1 MPPMSAKHSFPL
13 VVLLLLLTTSMPPAH
28 ASEAAETRAELEA
41 LRERIEEVRATLARE
56 RQQASRT
63 QNELERVERRIGEL
77 VAELQQTQS
86 DLVAARAELDRLER
100 RRSSLQE
107 DLRAHRDTLGAQL
120 RAAYRLGN
128 QPALRLML
136 RQSEPARLARALG
149 YYGYLN
155 RARLDAIDRANEL
168 MAEVREV
175 ERETERTRW
184 RLQTEI
190 DNLERQR
197 DELQSVR
204 EERRQV
210 LERLRASI
218 ADKGERLEHMEAN
231 REELER
237 LLERLGSV
245 IADIPAAP
253 LEERPFATRSGHLE
267 WPVDGSLRARFGT
280 PRAEGRMRSRGLV
293 IGAESGTGV
302 HAVYYGRVIFADWLS
317 GFGQLIIID
326 HLDGYLSLYGYNQR
340 LLRSTGD
347 WVTPGEP
354 IATVGDSGGQDRA
367 GLYFEIRRNGQ
378 PVDPERWLAGR

>member
-1 MPPMSAKHSFPL
+1 MSASHSFHL
-13 VVLLLLLTTSMPPAH
+13 VALLLLLTASMPSTH

-41 LRERIEEVRATLARE
+41 LRERIDEVQANLARE
-56 RQQASRT
+56 RQQASDT
-63 QNELERVERRIGEL
+63 QNQLERVERRIGGL
-77 VAELQQTQS
+77 VADLQQTQS
-86 DLVAARAELDRLER
+86 DLAAARTELDRLER

-107 DLRAHRDTLGAQL
+107 ELRAHRDTLGAQL

-149 YYGYLN
+149 YYEYLN
-155 RARLDAIDRANEL
+155 RARLDAIDRATTL
-168 MAEVREV
+168 MAEVRDV
-175 ERETERTRW
+175 ERETERSRR

-190 DNLERQR
+190 DKLERQR
-197 DELQSVR
+197 GELQSVR
-204 EERRQV
+204 DERRRV
-210 LERLRASI
+210 LERLRTSI
-218 ADKGERLEHMEAN
+218 AEKGERLEHMEAN

-253 LEERPFATRSGHLE
+253 LEERPFASRNGHLD
-267 WPVDGSLRARFGT
+267 WPVDGDLRARFGS

-293 IGAESGTGV
+293 IGAESGTEV
-302 HAVYYGRVIFADWLS
+302 HAVYYGRVIFSDWLS

-354 IATVGDSGGQDRA
+354 VATVGDSGGQDRA
-367 GLYFEIRRNGQ
+367 GLYFEIRRDGR
-378 PVDPERWLAGR
+378 PVDPEGWLAAR

>member
-1 MPPMSAKHSFPL
+1 MPPMSPMRLSRI
-13 VVLLLLLTTSMPPAH
+13 VLLPLLLIAGGPSGH

-41 LRERIEEVRATLARE
+41 LRERIEEVRSTLARE
-56 RQQASRT
+56 RQQESRT
-63 QNELERVERRIGEL
+63 EGELERVERRIGEL
-77 VAELQQTQS
+77 ASDLQHTQS
-86 DLVAARAELDRLER
+86 ELANARSELERLER
-100 RRSSLQE
+100 RQSSLQQALE
-107 DLRAHRDTLGAQL
+107 AHRETLGAQL

-136 RQSEPARLARALG
+136 RQSEPSRLARALG

-168 MAEVREV
+168 MAEARTVA
-175 ERETERTRW
+175 RETERTRQQ
-184 RLQTEI
+184 LQAEI

-197 DELQSVR
+197 QELQSVR
-204 EERRQV
+204 AERRRV
-210 LERLRASI
+210 LERLRQSI
-218 ADKGERLEHMEAN
+218 AERGERLEHMEAN
-231 REELER
+231 RDELER

-253 LEERPFATRSGHLE
+253 LEERPFETRDGQLP
-267 WPVDGSLRARFGT
+267 WPVNGNLRARFGS
-280 PRAEGRMRSRGLV
+280 PRADGRLRSRGLV
-293 IGAESGTGV
+293 IAAESGTEV
-302 HAVYYGRVIFADWLS
+302 HAVYYGRVMFADWLS

-354 IATVGDSGGQDRA
+354 IAAVGDSGGQDRA
-367 GLYFEIRRNGQ
+367 GLYFEIRHDGR
-378 PVDPERWLAGR
+378 PVDPEQWLARR